1 MCATVPRLSCFMTS
15 TAFDSAVSHTSM
27 HNHTRAALEE
37 ICEANG
43 ISMSSLH
50 SDAHNVTRLELFMLN
65 FSKARSS

>member
-1 MCATVPRLSCFMTS
+1 
-15 TAFDSAVSHTSM
+15 M
-27 HNHTRAALEE
+27 HDHTRAALEE

-43 ISMSSLH
+43 ISVSSLH